1 MSNWANS
8 QAYSAMLNQGKKFG
22 KMVNPQQIQQIMQ
35 PTQDMINQ
43 QTDTSQQLMDPNS
56 DINMQMRNMMAQRA
70 SESGQQQMGAMRR
83 MAAQG
88 GVSAGQAMMNARM
101 SMGDAMSGV
110 NQQAMEAQQ
119 GQFAQGAGMMQNM
132 TQMQQSL
139 GQQYS
144 NAYLQRI
151 AQNRLVKKKKK
162 KKWYKKLGSAIKGGL
177 KMAGQVAALGA
188 SDKRL
193 KKNIDLVGK
202 SPKGH
207 NIYEFEYKDKNLGP
221 DRYRGV
227 MAQEVPFA
235 SMSDSDGYL
244 FVNYSH
250 PDLDVQFE
258 RIK

>member
-1 MSNWANS
+1 MSNWASS
-8 QAYSAMLNQGKKFG
+8 QSYSNMLNQGKKFG

-35 PTQDMINQ
+35 PTQNMIDQ
-43 QTDTSQQLMDPNS
+43 QVDTSQQLMDPNS
-56 DINMQMRNMMAQRA
+56 DINMQMKNLMAQRA
-70 SESGQQQMGAMRR
+70 AEAGQQQMGAMRR

-88 GVSAGQAMMNARM
+88 GMSAGQAMMNARM
-101 SMGDAMSGV
+101 SMGQAMGDV
-110 NQQAMEAQQ
+110 NQQALEAQQ

-151 AQNRLVKKKKK
+151 AQNRLAKKKKK
-162 KKWYKKLGSAIKGGL
+162 KKWYKKLGSALKGGL
-177 KMAGQVAALGA
+177 EIAGTLAA

-207 NIYEFEYKDKNLGP
+207 NIYEFEYTDRNLGP
-221 DRYRGV
+221 HRYRGV

-258 RIK
+258 RVK